1 MLLNKKKTGGTRA
14 NKKNGKS
21 EEDRNKEI
29 MDAINEVLEN
39 DDTSEENKKQLS
51 ALLIS
56 TAFLENSLGYNDD
69 SYNRDYTSG
78 PWSIDEDFLND
89 ILTKSGYAV
98 DKHGR
103 KTDQL
108 RNNNYNK
115 FLERAG
121 YNPGDPESMEKFVKD
136 LNNDNALT
144 GAYMARLKYSLD
156 PNPLPE
162 MTSQDI
168 WETWYLGYNGK
179 GVGEEGD
186 EDYDD
191 LLENFNE
198 FYDDFFDH
206 NVPSETGDSDPQG
219 VVPKFMDKGTDIFSP
234 GSWI

>member
-1 MLLNKKKTGGTRA
+1 MILNKKKKNGPQV
-14 NKKNGKS
+14 NKKEKKS
-21 EEDRNKEI
+21 EEEKNKEI

-39 DDTSEENKKQLS
+39 DDTSEENKKKLS
-51 ALLIS
+51 TLLIS

-78 PWSIDEDFLND
+78 QWSIDEDFLND

-98 DKHGR
+98 DERGN

-115 FLERAG
+115 FLQRAG
-121 YNPGDPESMEKFVKD
+121 YNPGDPKSMEKFVED
-136 LNNDNALT
+136 LKNDNALT

-156 PNPLPE
+156 PNPLPDVSKE
-162 MTSQDI
+162 DI
-168 WETWYLGYNGK
+168 WQTWYLGYNGK
-179 GVGEEGD
+179 GVGDEGD

-219 VVPKFMDKGTDIFSP
+219 MAPTFVDKGTDIFSP
-234 GSWI
+234 GSLI